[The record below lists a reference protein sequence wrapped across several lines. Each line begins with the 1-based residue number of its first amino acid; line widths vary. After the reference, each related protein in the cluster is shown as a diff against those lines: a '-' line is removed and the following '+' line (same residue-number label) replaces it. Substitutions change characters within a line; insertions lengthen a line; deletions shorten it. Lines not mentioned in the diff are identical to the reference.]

1 MAAGMSFVRNDSV
14 LVAVVCLFLLLLL
27 LSLTVVVCVLRRSA
41 AEADGRSTDFDRH
54 IEFEID
60 NNHLASDKLKL
71 MQFSSVFLKVRV
83 RVLKSYEIAFTRCF
97 SVILGPFLFCSVS

>member
-60 NNHLASDKLKL
+60 NNHVVTCNVVTGFSDIRRLD
-71 MQFSSVFLKVRV
+71 
-83 RVLKSYEIAFTRCF
+83 
-97 SVILGPFLFCSVS
+97 VIHNVNIPVCHCNDPITHLRRL